1 MSKKK
6 QRRCRICKKRPV
18 WTRGDVKDPGPVC
31 KRCYHKHV
39 WPERK
44 ARAKG
49 SNPAAPGID
58 TEFGLSDVIDPHPWF
73 GDECDLIYDHLWSGY
88 EPEMFWD
95 VEEDEILFNPAK
107 DEFPFDPE
115 EDKIPFDPEDND
127 IPFDSEEDD
136 IPF

>member
-1 MSKKK
+1 MGKK

-49 SNPAAPGID
+49 PKTSR
-58 TEFGLSDVIDPHPWF
+58 TLTST
-73 GDECDLIYDHLWSGY
+73 LR
-88 EPEMFWD
+88 
-95 VEEDEILFNPAK
+95 
-107 DEFPFDPE
+107 FDYPT
-115 EDKIPFDPEDND
+115 
-127 IPFDSEEDD
+127 
-136 IPF
+136 

>member
-1 MSKKK
+1 M
-6 QRRCRICKKRPV
+6 
-18 WTRGDVKDPGPVC
+18 
-31 KRCYHKHV
+31 

-49 SNPAAPGID
+49 PNPADPGID
-58 TEFGLSDVIDPHPWF
+58 TEFGLSDVIDAHPWF

-88 EPEMFWD
+88 EPEMFWEA
-95 VEEDEILFNPAK
+95 EEDEIRFNPEK

-115 EDKIPFDPEDND
+115 DKD